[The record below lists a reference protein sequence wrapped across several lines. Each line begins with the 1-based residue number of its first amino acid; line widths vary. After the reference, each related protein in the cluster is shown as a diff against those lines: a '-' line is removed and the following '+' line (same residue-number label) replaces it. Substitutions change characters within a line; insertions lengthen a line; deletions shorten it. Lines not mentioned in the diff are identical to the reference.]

1 MKIFNIPFLQNNNI
15 VIAPKNNS
23 LSPLSFDTVTF
34 SGRPIKDI
42 PYSIFQKEREL
53 DAIRPILK
61 EAIVNAELLSAEDIS
76 DKTGLDIYVIKLR
89 LSTNSEIRQLYNEM
103 KLANSAR
110 VEYKNQ
116 TKIQKIQSFLND
128 LSASGQKLTDNEMAF
143 YLGLEKAELLELIKL
158 NPSLEDLYNVVLL
171 EIKATTLER
180 KTQSSKTSEAL
191 RYIYKEDSYDAVA
204 QRARLSPKVVRVRV
218 NENDELFKKTIDKGL
233 YPPDIYSDS
242 AIEKQ
247 EDRLMDV
254 LLDALRHQKQISI
267 AQLAENAE
275 LSQAIVMIRIKNNEA
290 LQGTY
295 NRMMGIDEDE
305 D

>member
-34 SGRPIKDI
+34 SVRPIKDI